1 MTTRNLL
8 AASAA
13 TFICASAFADTG
25 AVSGIEGDPILDL
38 RLRVEQVDQDG
49 LDDTTAA
56 TLRARFG
63 YDARFGNGWSG
74 LVEGEGVLALD
85 DNYSDTIDNIPG
97 KAIIADPEVLELN
110 RLQLAWN
117 GDKANATLGRQR
129 IIFDDA
135 RFVGNVGFRQNEQT
149 FDALRLGYTGLE
161 NLTVEYAYIDK
172 VHRIFGDDSAMGE
185 FESDSHAI
193 RLGAETA
200 FGDFVATGLFLD
212 FDESS
217 VASGQTLAIGWSNA
231 WQTDAGKF
239 GLNARFAQQS
249 DYDGRGPTVDLG
261 YQSYGATYTRDALT
275 VVGGVEI
282 LEGAGGQGFATPLA
296 TLHAFQGWADVF
308 LNTPAAGIRDLS
320 FGVKGGGVDLID
332 GAKPA
337 NWALIYH
344 DFDSDNGAIS
354 YGSELDAVFRLPIN
368 SWLTFEAKGAV
379 FSGDRGGPADRTKLW
394 LALAA
399 NF

>member
-1 MTTRNLL
+1 MTTRHLL

-13 TFICASAFADTG
+13 TLICASALADTG
-25 AVSGIEGDPILDL
+25 PVSGIEDDPILDL

-63 YDARFGNGWSG
+63 YEARFGNGWSG

-97 KAIIADPEVLELN
+97 KAIIADPEALELN
-110 RLQLAWN
+110 RLQIAWK
-117 GDKANATLGRQR
+117 GDTSNATLGRQR

-161 NLTVEYAYIDK
+161 AISAEYVYIDK
-172 VHRIFGDDSAMGE
+172 VHRIFGDDSPIGE
-185 FESDSHAI
+185 FESDSHVI

-200 FGDFVATGLFLD
+200 FGDFVATGLFLN
-212 FDESS
+212 FDESAA
-217 VASGQTLAIGWSNA
+217 ASGQTLAVGWSNS
-231 WQTDAGKF
+231 WELEAGTV
-239 GLNARFAQQS
+239 GLKSRFALQS
-249 DYDGRGPTVDLG
+249 EYDGRGPAEDLG
-261 YQSYGATYTRDALT
+261 YQSYGASFTRNNLT
-275 VVGGVEI
+275 LTSGVEI
-282 LEGAGGQGFATPLA
+282 LEGAGNRGFATPLA

-308 LNTPAAGIRDLS
+308 LNTPSTGVRDVS
-320 FGVKGGGVDLID
+320 FGLKGKGLELFDE
-332 GAKPA
+332 APPA

-354 YGSELDAVFRLPIN
+354 Y
-368 SWLTFEAKGAV
+368 
-379 FSGDRGGPADRTKLW
+379 
-394 LALAA
+394 
-399 NF
+399 